1 MKRCVQLTA
10 VLAVLLLAGCAGP
23 TVRAP
28 GDISWAD
35 HRSEL
40 QLLTHWTIE
49 GKLALRT
56 AEQAESASMRWLQEG
71 ASTELSLSGPMGI
84 NATTIHSDGRL
95 LEIRQGDQSS
105 HWDLSDPAL
114 LARETGWDLPLQAL
128 PYWLKGLP
136 SPDLTV
142 QSLELNPEKSLL
154 QSLQQDHWL
163 VLYEDYDTFGRYRMP
178 TRLHIR
184 RADTSVRVIIRDWQ
198 LPAS

>member
-1 MKRCVQLTA
+1 MARPVALM
-10 VLAVLLLAGCAGP
+10 LLLAALGGCATAPPPGETAP
-23 TVRAP
+23 WQQHAARLAQLADWRA
-28 GDISWAD
+28 S
-35 HRSEL
+35 
-40 QLLTHWTIE
+40 
-49 GKLALRT
+49 GKLALRSGE
-56 AEQAESASMRWLQEG
+56 AAESASLVWSQQGVHSDLQ
-71 ASTELSLSGPMGI
+71 LRGPMGLS
-84 NATTIHSDGRL
+84 ATRIRSDGL
-95 LEIRQGDQSS
+95 TLEITQGEQHRVLDVST
-105 HWDLSDPAL
+105 PA
-114 LARETGWDLPLQAL
+114 AIRENTGWDLPLQAL

-163 VLYEDYDTFGRYRMP
+163 VLYEDYATFGRYRMP

>member
-1 MKRCVQLTA
+1 MKRAVQLIA
-10 VLAVLLLAGCAGP
+10 ALAILLLAGCAGP
-23 TVRAP
+23 TVRPP
-28 GDISWAD
+28 GEVSWAD
-35 HRSEL
+35 HRDEL

-71 ASTELSLSGPMGI
+71 ASTRLSLSGPMGI

-95 LEIRQGDQSS
+95 LEVHQGDQSS
-105 HWDLSDPAL
+105 HWDLADPTL

-136 SPDLTV
+136 APDLTV
-142 QSLELNPEKSLL
+142 QSLELNPERSLL
-154 QSLQQDHWL
+154 QSLQQGQWL
-163 VLYEDYDTFGRYRMP
+163 VQYEDYATFGGHRMP
-178 TRLHIR
+178 TRLRIR
-184 RADTSVRVIIRDWQ
+184 RADTSLRVIIREWQ